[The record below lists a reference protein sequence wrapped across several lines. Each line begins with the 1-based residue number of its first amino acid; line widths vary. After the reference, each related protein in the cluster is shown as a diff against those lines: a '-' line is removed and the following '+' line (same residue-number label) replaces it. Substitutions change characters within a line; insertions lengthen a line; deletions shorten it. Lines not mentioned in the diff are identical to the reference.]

1 MTNSTN
7 NATLSS
13 HEKLNFSLETTKEET
28 TLNIEPS
35 SETDDTP
42 AINQTGTARADI
54 EETAT
59 SAVTQ
64 QATPPHQLTEE
75 CSNMEE
81 GESEEREGEAAAANE
96 EEENVD
102 DNSEVDESVIFIEER

>member
-1 MTNSTN
+1 MTNYPN
-7 NATLSS
+7 NTTLTT
-13 HEKLNFSLETTKEET
+13 HVKPNLSLETTKEET
-28 TLNIEPS
+28 ASNIETS
-35 SETDDTP
+35 SETDDAP

-64 QATPPHQLTEE
+64 QATPPHQLTEQ
-75 CSNMEE
+75 CSNREE
-81 GESEEREGEAAAANE
+81 GESEEREGEAAAADE

-102 DNSEVDESVIFIEER
+102 DNSEVDESVVFIEER